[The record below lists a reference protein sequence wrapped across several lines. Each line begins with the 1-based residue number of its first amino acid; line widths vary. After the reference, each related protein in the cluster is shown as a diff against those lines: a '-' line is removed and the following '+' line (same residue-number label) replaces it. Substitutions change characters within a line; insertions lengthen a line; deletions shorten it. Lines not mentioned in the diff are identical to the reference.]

1 MNHYPTITN
10 VTKQAIIKSKN
21 SFAEFA
27 GFLNSSDVE
36 KLAADKPKWWK
47 SNAWSFLFE
56 NDVLGKPLY
65 GFDNGIVFTE
75 NAVVLI
81 SAETSS
87 YEDPSTIV
95 IRTLYWPYEL
105 GENAP
110 HGANSTYPVI
120 DKRLDESIKEWRDR
134 QEQEGCIQ
142 LKGILYP
149 TVYIPSK
156 GDFFRPLWSTDV
168 VSKMT
173 DSKGRI
179 RVDAKSVL
187 TTVDLNY
194 VNEDDSYVWGGNL
207 TLPKE
212 KYLKVFEGLADAVR
226 KEQQLK
232 EEELSQKSHTEALE
246 IKTNFFEQFD
256 RGGNGV
262 LDVFEDKPSLLELA
276 ELNASTLSA
285 LGIQYTHKTV
295 RLCNSVTELKK
306 NIENIYGRLKETED
320 VGVVKSSLPLLK
332 NQIAFYDHLYF
343 LALALI
349 SAASEGNTI
358 LFFQVYE
365 SLDKAR
371 VFDSQWESD
380 VAVEIQDVNSNIQS
394 LMNRIETFQME
405 VIAAL
410 AHFEWN
416 NSRLISAMQ
425 GQLEGVKSSLNANVL
440 VNTISAYQLYKLRKG
455 E

>member
-1 MNHYPTITN
+1 M
-10 VTKQAIIKSKN
+10 
-21 SFAEFA
+21 
-27 GFLNSSDVE
+27 
-36 KLAADKPKWWK
+36 
-47 SNAWSFLFE
+47 
-56 NDVLGKPLY
+56 
-65 GFDNGIVFTE
+65 
-75 NAVVLI
+75 
-81 SAETSS
+81 
-87 YEDPSTIV
+87 
-95 IRTLYWPYEL
+95 
-105 GENAP
+105 
-110 HGANSTYPVI
+110 
-120 DKRLDESIKEWRDR
+120 
-134 QEQEGCIQ
+134 
-142 LKGILYP
+142 
-149 TVYIPSK
+149 
-156 GDFFRPLWSTDV
+156 
-168 VSKMT
+168 
-173 DSKGRI
+173 
-179 RVDAKSVL
+179 
-187 TTVDLNY
+187 
-194 VNEDDSYVWGGNL
+194 
-207 TLPKE
+207 PKE

-226 KEQQLK
+226 KEQQSK

-246 IKTNFFEQFD
+246 IKSNFFEQFD

-262 LDVFEDKPSLLELA
+262 LDVFEDKPSLLKLA